1 MENVGDRPGSTVL
14 QLYVR
19 DVLASRMR
27 PLRALRDFT
36 KVQLRPGERRTVEL
50 SVGYEDL
57 GFYLEDGAFVLEPG
71 EFILYCGTDCT
82 TVNSVTVTVEAD

>member
-1 MENVGDRPGSTVL
+1 MDAQVIR
-14 QLYVR
+14 R
-19 DVLASRMR
+19 
-27 PLRALRDFT
+27 RAD
-36 KVQLRPGERRTVEL
+36 EL

-57 GFYLEDGAFVLEPG
+57 GFFLEDGAFILEPG